1 MQSFWFR
8 LLNSVQTDHQLNSGK
23 LDHQAWDFDGWA
35 IVRPTTYFQPKSKK
49 VTAHCAYIVHVLP
62 PWGCSSMRG
71 MFAVWWFRIPTAN
84 CTLWRGR
91 TLANV
96 LKLVQTC
103 IKIQCCELKDH
114 FRADVVMNVT
124 STSEFLIKLVRFEE
138 VRCTRSEAK
147 TCCNHAAKAWKVHR
161 GDIWE
166 GHAGF

>member
-1 MQSFWFR
+1 MGHHAPHYLFSAEVKKGDCALRVYCAHASTLRVLQHARHVCCLVISNPNR
-8 LLNSVQTDHQLNSGK
+8 QL
-23 LDHQAWDFDGWA
+23 H
-35 IVRPTTYFQPKSKK
+35 
-49 VTAHCAYIVHVLP
+49 
-62 PWGCSSMRG
+62 
-71 MFAVWWFRIPTAN
+71 
-84 CTLWRGR
+84 
-91 TLANV
+91 TLAREDFSKR

-103 IKIQCCELKDH
+103 IKIQRCELKDH
-114 FRADVVMNVT
+114 FRADVAMNVT